1 MDCDEKIH
9 DENFYQGYS
18 TYSSEQTVQSYFFK
32 KRKPFSSVA
41 EHTYVHFV
49 IMHRCVDSDS
59 FGQPFI
65 EVIVGTMRFLLT
77 ACTIKYVSCEMQ
89 SFHPAV
95 LEVEQSDLESK
106 KVQAF
111 TIVGINITFSTSRDL
126 GSIFYKIIL
135 PIGVRVFQKK
145 NLRGFYF

>member
-1 MDCDEKIH
+1 MELFIWVC
-9 DENFYQGYS
+9 FSGYS
-18 TYSSEQTVQSYFFK
+18 TYISEQTVQSYFFK
-32 KRKPFSSVA
+32 KRRPLSSVA

-49 IMHRCVDSDS
+49 IMHRRGDRDS

-65 EVIVGTMRFLLT
+65 EVIEGAKHVFLT
-77 ACTIKYVSCEMQ
+77 GCTIKNVSCKMQ

-95 LEVEQSDLESK
+95 LEVAQSDLESK

-111 TIVGINITFSTSRDL
+111 TTVGINITFSTSRDL

-135 PIGVRVFQKK
+135 PIGGRVFQKK